1 LVEAIGVLTGL
12 AVTGV
17 DLALNTFGGVLG
29 GLILAESLKT
39 ENFDVTFMLKLPL
52 IITDYWKA
60 VCNYSNS
67 QQPATG
73 FVRDSFCFC
82 FVWSLNFC
90 LVVKNMVCSFIF

>member
-39 ENFDVTFMLKLPL
+39 ENFEVTFMLKLPL
-52 IITDYWKA
+52 IITDYWQELKA
-60 VCNYSNS
+60 VCNYNNS
-67 QQPATG
+67 YQPATG
-73 FVRDSFCFC
+73 FVRESFC

-90 LVVKNMVCSFIF
+90 LVVKEHGRKG